1 MSTHKGWIGVDLDG
15 TLALYGEWQGF
26 AHIGEPVPLMAA
38 RVAVWLDAGHDVRIF
53 TARVGPGKTPEDTQA
68 SKDAIDAWTLK
79 HFGQTLPVTATKD
92 FNMVQLWDD
101 RAVQVI
107 SNTGLRVDGHP

>member
-1 MSTHKGWIGVDLDG
+1 MDLDG

-53 TARVGPGKTPEDTQA
+53 TARVGPGKTPEDTRA

-107 SNTGLRVDGHP
+107 SNTGLRADGHP